1 MATNE
6 SIKKAMRRIRKELK
20 LDVKLVKTAHQKEK
34 KEPFD
39 VMFYIPSDKCYVS
52 FPIEKDTSDKIK
64 QIINQSISEDKNLV
78 FSWDGELCH
87 SMLIENKNIQ
97 I

>member
-6 SIKKAMRRIRKELK
+6 SIKKAMRRIRKELE

-39 VMFYIPSDKCYVS
+39 VMFYIPSNKCYVS
-52 FPIEKDTSDKIK
+52 FPIEKDTSNKIK
-64 QIINQSISEDKNLV
+64 LIIEESILEDKNLV
-78 FSWDGELCH
+78 FLWDGELCN
-87 SMLIENKNIQ
+87 SMQIENKKMQ
-97 I
+97 